1 MLNSPYGGKLV
12 NRIEMN
18 KAQKLTEESKEMS
31 AIVPFIDF
39 FYDTFKIADGSYSP
53 LEGFMDEETLNSV
66 VEEGRLTNGL
76 PWTIPIIMTI
86 SDEDKKGLKEGDSV
100 VLKSKN
106 GEAYAIL
113 DIEQFYEI
121 DRKKIA
127 RNVYGTE
134 DIRHPNVEDLLTRYN
149 KNAVSGKITVFKKLN
164 LPGGKYEYSPSEV
177 RSIFESRKWNN
188 VVAYQARNPPHVAH
202 EYLQKVSLEL
212 PGIDGLF
219 IHLVIGRLKKGDYR
233 AGAILET
240 YDTLIRNYHRE
251 EKVVMG
257 SLSITMRYA
266 GPKAALFLA
275 IIRRNYGATHY
286 IIGRDQAGVS
296 NFYDPYAAQKIFDE
310 YDVGIVPLKY
320 TETFY
325 CRRCNGITSERVC
338 PHGPDSR
345 LNISQTRIRE
355 MLSNHEEIP
364 TEIMRKEV
372 ADILSRGNVIN
383 MGED

>member
-18 KAQKLTEESKEMS
+18 KAQKLTEESKEMR

-53 LEGFMDEETLNSV
+53 LEGFMDEGTLNSV
-66 VEEGRLTNGL
+66 VEEGRLTNDL

>member
-12 NRIEMN
+12 NRIETN
-18 KAQKLTEESKEMS
+18 KAQKLIEESKEMRS
-31 AIVPFIDF
+31 IVPFIDF
-39 FYDTFKIADGSYSP
+39 FYDSFKIADGSYSP

-66 VEEGRLTNGL
+66 VNEGRLTNGL

-106 GEAYAIL
+106 EEAYAIL

-149 KNAVSGKITVFKKLN
+149 KTAVSGKITVFKKLN

-177 RSIFESRKWNN
+177 RSIFESKKWNN

-219 IHLVIGRLKKGDYR
+219 IHLVIGRLKKGDYM

-325 CRRCNGITSERVC
+325 CRKCNGITSERVC

-364 TEIMRKEV
+364 IEIMRKEV